1 MSNTVSKLPLKK
13 SIKEESSKEK
23 NFFLKEIDMRSIKE
37 VLLKEI
43 DVPKLKESLIE
54 DIKASLLQEIDVSS
68 IKEVLTKEIII
79 KNMGSSKDNS
89 DSASVDETILIEQPS
104 IPKVDLPAY
113 RYGLIESFRESHKEI
128 LSIYENIMQ
137 NAHDKEYTT
146 MPMMLSNFSKK
157 CLSHFNEE
165 EELYIFMKALASSR
179 SSIEKKVAAEFTI
192 EMKNLSVSL
201 FTILNQSNFIP
212 VTDNSVGGFIKEFE
226 ELGNILQE
234 RISREEKILFPMYEN
249 SRKVVDIC

>member
-1 MSNTVSKLPLKK
+1 MSSSVSKLPLKK
-13 SIKEESSKEK
+13 NVKKESSNEN
-23 NFFLKEIDMRSIKE
+23 NFFLKEIDMHSIKE

-43 DVPKLKESLIE
+43 DVPKLKESLVE

-68 IKEVLTKEIII
+68 IKEVLPKEIII
-79 KNMGSSKDNS
+79 KNMGSSKES
-89 DSASVDETILIEQPS
+89 SASVDETILVEQPTT
-104 IPKVDLPAY
+104 PKVNLPAY
-113 RYGLIESFRESHKEI
+113 RYGLTESFMEGHKEM

-137 NAHDKEYTT
+137 NAQDKEYTT

-179 SSIEKKVAAEFTI
+179 SSIEKKVASEFTI

-212 VTDNSVGGFIKEFE
+212 VTDNTVDGFIREFE
-226 ELGNILQE
+226 ELGSLLQE
-234 RISREEKILFPMYEN
+234 RISREEKILYPMYEN